1 MHVPGHYLDPAS
13 CAVTAAAAAGALAY
27 GAGRVRREGLPSAS
41 LTATTAAGIF
51 AVQMVNFP
59 VTSGTSGHL
68 VGGVLAG
75 MILGPWVGMWSLALV
90 LAVQATLFGD
100 GALATLGANV
110 LNMGVIGAL
119 VGMGLRRF
127 LVRPDCSVPVK
138 LGVAAAAGWGAVVAG
153 AALCSIELAA
163 SGTFALSAALPAMVS
178 IHALIGISEALLTAA
193 AAALVLRSAPQLL
206 SSPTQLSP
214 QATASTSPAAFRWL
228 PAVGLVAA
236 MAIAALLAP
245 IASTLPD
252 GLESVAKALNL
263 AEPAAAWTAPMQN
276 YSLSGIGSP
285 LLATAAAGILGVL
298 ILFGVTCGW
307 EALLKTRLIGRS
319 KVAVA
324 NSR

>member
-1 MHVPGHYLDPAS
+1 VPGHYLDPTS

-27 GAGRVRREGLPSAS
+27 GAGRARREGLPPAS
-41 LTATTAAGIF
+41 LTAATAAGIF

-75 MILGPWVGMWSLALV
+75 MLLGPWVGMWSIALV

-100 GALATLGANV
+100 GSLATLGANV
-110 LNMGVIGAL
+110 LNMSVVGAL

-127 LVRPDCSVPVK
+127 LVKPDYSVPVK
-138 LGVAAAAGWGAVVAG
+138 LGVAAAAGWVAVVAG
-153 AALCSIELAA
+153 AALCSLELAA

-178 IHALIGISEALLTAA
+178 IHALIGVSEALLTAA

-206 SSPTQLSP
+206 SSPATIAP
-214 QATASTSPAAFRWL
+214 RETASAGSGSLRWL
-228 PAVGLVAA
+228 PMIGLLAA
-236 MAIAALLAP
+236 MAIAAVLAP

-263 AEPAAAWTAPMQN
+263 AEPASIWAAPMQN
-276 YSLSGIGSP
+276 YSISAISSP
-285 LLATAAAGILGVL
+285 VLATAAAGVLGVL
-298 ILFGVTCGW
+298 IVFGVTCGW
-307 EALLKTRLIGRS
+307 ELLLKLRPGRRQT
-319 KVAVA
+319 VALA
-324 NSR
+324 KSH